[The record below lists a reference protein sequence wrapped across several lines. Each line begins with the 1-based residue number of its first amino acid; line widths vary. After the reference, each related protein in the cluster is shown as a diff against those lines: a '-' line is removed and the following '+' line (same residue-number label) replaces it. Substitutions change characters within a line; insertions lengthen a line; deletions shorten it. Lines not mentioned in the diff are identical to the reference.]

1 MFKAILE
8 SEVRLDFKFLDEPAK
23 DLLRSLLDKN
33 PDTRLGSSP
42 NDAEDIKNHPW
53 FSCIDWDQM

>member
-1 MFKAILE
+1 LFEAILKNDI
-8 SEVRLDFKFLDEPAK
+8 RLDFKFLDEPAK

-33 PDTRLGSSP
+33 PETRLGGGP

-53 FSCIDWDQM
+53 FSSVDWN